1 MNNTLDYDAWTVD
14 EGRLTATHDSGFTLQ
29 WEGSAKDPSAIH
41 PGRFPKELSSIE
53 QVRLLRLGVEFIA
66 KSQSPVAPK
75 KSAYVAPANK
85 PQRAKLSLKPKASVE
100 A

>member
-1 MNNTLDYDAWTVD
+1 MNNTLDYDAWTMD
-14 EGRLTATHDSGFTLQ
+14 ESRLTATHSSGFTLQ

-53 QVRLLRLGVEFIA
+53 QVRLLRIGVEFIA
-66 KSQSPVAPK
+66 KSQRAVAPK
-75 KSAYVAPANK
+75 KSTYVAPANK
-85 PQRAKLSLKPKASVE
+85 PQRPKLSLKSKSSVE